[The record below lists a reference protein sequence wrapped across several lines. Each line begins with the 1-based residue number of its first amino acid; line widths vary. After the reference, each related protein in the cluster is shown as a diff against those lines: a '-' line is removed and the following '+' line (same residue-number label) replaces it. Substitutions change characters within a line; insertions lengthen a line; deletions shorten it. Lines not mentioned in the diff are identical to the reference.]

1 MSLPLVYFLS
11 QFPSFFLN
19 LFASML
25 SSDPTFYSILLS
37 VIFTLSKASGGILF
51 GCAFWIMA
59 KNTAQ
64 GTVVRDY
71 LIIAAIGFVLLFVS
85 DQAVVLL
92 TVPYPPLGL
101 ASVSFMGISSY
112 LILTGI
118 YSSAIYIS
126 QDSKLR
132 HSIRS
137 IAKRESRLLDSIGTA
152 HMEKEIERKVVTL
165 LSRNQELVEQET
177 GITFS
182 ASEEKNMKE
191 YLQEV
196 LNEVKFQKEHPKT
209 NKKI

>member
-1 MSLPLVYFLS
+1 
-11 QFPSFFLN
+11 
-19 LFASML
+19 ML

-126 QDSKLR
+126 QDSELR
-132 HSIRS
+132 HSIRN